1 MKKYQYY
8 IFGYSDY
15 IKNSLSDVLN
25 LPNVEYYDLYN
36 TTNCIKQL
44 VHRVFVSRHVHLL
57 SKIMMPFC
65 KKMYLRGRNISI
77 NSSTILIMYE
87 INPLSN
93 KQQWIRQMRKD
104 YPGIKIVYI
113 FTNIID
119 EHRLWRIE
127 QINKNRDLYD
137 LVLTFNKSD
146 AEKYNMDYYEGV
158 FSALKISEDLVEKAE
173 ECDVYFCGLEK
184 GRLPML
190 ISLYET
196 LTSQNIKCIFDII
209 YAKESERQYYE
220 GVRYHDQLLN
230 NEQMLANVMKSK
242 CILEVMVDTTQP
254 GSSLRMCESI
264 AFKKKLLTNNPYAK
278 EKTFFNPKQMYY
290 FSTPENIDASFI
302 FNRLEENEYLD
313 SDLLSPIKLL
323 DYIEQ
328 RMMKK
333 DKDE

>member
-25 LPNVEYYDLYN
+25 LPNVNYYDLYN
-36 TTNCIKQL
+36 TTSYIKQL

-57 SKIMMPFC
+57 SKMMMPFC
-65 KKMYLRGRNISI
+65 KKMYFRDRNIEI
-77 NSSTILIMYE
+77 NSSTVLIMYE

-93 KQQWIRQMRKD
+93 KQQWIKQMRKD

-196 LTSQNIKCIFDII
+196 LTSQNIRCIFDII
-209 YAKESERQYYE
+209 YAKETERQYYE
-220 GVRYHDQLLN
+220 GIRYHDKLLN

-278 EKTFFNPKQMYY
+278 EKPFFNQKQMQY
-290 FSTPENIDASFI
+290 FSAPENIDASFI
-302 FNRLEENEYLD
+302 FNKLEEHEYLD
-313 SDLLSPIKLL
+313 SALLSPIKLL